1 MFMVC
6 RLWSAPNTNILQH
19 FQIDALK
26 AWNAVNII
34 NAGMGLPG
42 WMKNDTRGAETRLP
56 LDLEHVRTRPLRISL
71 LVKPQCLSSF
81 RKSANKSSHGPHL
94 HKLHKLHKLPPLP
107 QDIQSGPSGLPPSCS
122 RDVAMSQNQ
131 TVSWVP

>member
-1 MFMVC
+1 MVC
-6 RLWSAPNTNILQH
+6 RLWSEPNTNILHH

-56 LDLEHVRTRPLRISL
+56 VDLEHVRTRPLRISL
-71 LVKPQCLSSF
+71 LVNPQCLSSAAPAQAAQAAQAPTTATGHTE
-81 RKSANKSSHGPHL
+81 RPIRTA
-94 HKLHKLHKLPPLP
+94 
-107 QDIQSGPSGLPPSCS
+107 
-122 RDVAMSQNQ
+122 A
-131 TVSWVP
+131 